1 MKQVV
6 YSLFSF
12 FVLVSFLSCSAG
24 RRAVSCS
31 PLVIAHRGGVS
42 LGPENSLSAIERSVL
57 LGVDAV
63 EVDVR
68 LSADGFVVLMHDRS
82 VDRTTNG
89 MGRVEKLSL
98 EQLKGLLLLDAGGG
112 VTGEAVPTLAEVL
125 ELVGGRCRV
134 LVDVKECNER
144 GIEHAV
150 ADVVARYDACGWV
163 AVQSFSDEV
172 LGRFASLG
180 VEFSLEKLFV
190 FKLPFIPY
198 IFDGGLRRLS
208 FEKYCHVSSFNVHK
222 GFVNSGLVER
232 FHKTGRGVKVW
243 TLRDGDSLG
252 AAGVDG
258 VITDCPGGWLAS
270 PGE

>member
-1 MKQVV
+1 MKLVV

-24 RRAVSCS
+24 RRAVSRR

-42 LGPENSLSAIERSVL
+42 LWPENSLSAIERSIL

-68 LSADGFVVLMHDRS
+68 LSADGFVVLMHDRT
-82 VDRTTNG
+82 VNRTTNG
-89 MGRVEKLSL
+89 RGRVGNLSL
-98 EQLKGLLLLDAGGG
+98 EQLKGFSLLDAGGG

-134 LVDVKECNER
+134 LVDVKGCNGRAIER
-144 GIEHAV
+144 AV
-150 ADVVARYDACGWV
+150 ADVVARYNACGWV

-180 VEFSLEKLFV
+180 VEFPLEKLFV

-232 FHKTGRGVKVW
+232 FHKAGRDVKVW

-258 VITDCPGGWLAS
+258 VITDCPGEWLTL
-270 PGE
+270 PGD